1 MGVIV
6 TAPTVFFQG
15 PREHFFRPLNWQD
28 REACAAVLRQLHE
41 RVHGPDADYA
51 EALTRELVL
60 EIIQQVIT
68 QPAYRSGA
76 LPESMAA
83 SGLVQPQAERDYAL
97 NLLRALKEHGW
108 LEDYKD
114 PINLQPTLKLTRAG
128 KAFAEVFA
136 ELDNARHKTRQRNM
150 RSARKALQAFL
161 ESRDEDELLDAYDFA
176 SRVVQDLQDDIEYFR
191 LLMQTLTR
199 EALTQ
204 KLAWDEF
211 NDFLERRFGKE
222 MSVRLV
228 ADSVDRHRSQIIELL
243 DMVRAWPEA
252 QRVAIDGALRQRA
265 TWLEGVLEGRSATVW
280 LCRRIE
286 DLIDAACQVK
296 LPMLRSEMHN
306 YVRRFTSLLRQALSL
321 DYGAESPMGRTLAGL
336 KSSHSADRHV
346 WLDALAQRLSTAE
359 IRLPTTGLRWTQ
371 RDRQE
376 VEGSDID
383 WRILPH
389 SRLEAAMRRAEA
401 EAFVISEDLL
411 LTQLQQLAQARGTA
425 RPLRLSDLTV
435 ADAPD
440 VLTALHAVGAARSS
454 QGKAAWRTLKL
465 PTKFET
471 AAFTADDFELQ
482 LQATSQAQPT
492 QAKMTGS

>member
-1 MGVIV
+1 
-6 TAPTVFFQG
+6 
-15 PREHFFRPLNWQD
+15 
-28 REACAAVLRQLHE
+28 
-41 RVHGPDADYA
+41 
-51 EALTRELVL
+51 
-60 EIIQQVIT
+60 
-68 QPAYRSGA
+68 
-76 LPESMAA
+76 
-83 SGLVQPQAERDYAL
+83 
-97 NLLRALKEHGW
+97 
-108 LEDYKD
+108 
-114 PINLQPTLKLTRAG
+114 
-128 KAFAEVFA
+128 
-136 ELDNARHKTRQRNM
+136 
-150 RSARKALQAFL
+150 
-161 ESRDEDELLDAYDFA
+161 
-176 SRVVQDLQDDIEYFR
+176 
-191 LLMQTLTR
+191 
-199 EALTQ
+199 LTQ

-243 DMVRAWPEA
+243 DMVRAWPET
-252 QRVAIDGALRQRA
+252 QRLVIDSALRQRA
-265 TWLEGVLEGRSATVW
+265 TWLEGVLEGRSATLW
-280 LCRRIE
+280 MCQRIE

-336 KSSHSADRHV
+336 KSSDNAERHI

-371 RDRQE
+371 RDRQA
-376 VEGSDID
+376 VEGGDID
-383 WRILPH
+383 WHILPH

-411 LTQLQQLAQARGTA
+411 LTQLQQLAKARGAA
-425 RPLRLSDLTV
+425 RSLRLSELTV

-454 QGKAAWRTLKL
+454 QGKSAWRTLKL

-482 LQATSQAQPT
+482 LQATSQAQPP
-492 QAKMTGS
+492 QAE

>member
-1 MGVIV
+1 MGSNVS
-6 TAPTVFFQG
+6 APTVFFQG

-28 REACAAVLRQLHE
+28 REACAAVLRHLHE

-60 EIIQQVIT
+60 EIILQVIA
-68 QPAYRSGA
+68 QPSYRSGA
-76 LPESMAA
+76 LPESVVA

-128 KAFAEVFA
+128 KSFAEVFA
-136 ELDNARHKTRQRNM
+136 ELDNTRHKTRQRNM

-252 QRVAIDGALRQRA
+252 QLRVIDGALRQRA
-265 TWLEGVLEGRSATVW
+265 TWLEEVLEGRSATLW
-280 LCRRIE
+280 LCQRIE

-336 KSSHSADRHV
+336 KSSHSADRQV
-346 WLDALAQRLSTAE
+346 WLDALTQRLSTAE
-359 IRLPTTGLRWTQ
+359 VRLPTTGLRWTQ

-376 VEGSDID
+376 ADGSDID
-383 WRILPH
+383 WLILPQ
-389 SRLEAAMRRAEA
+389 SRLDAALRRAEA

-411 LTQLQQLAQARGTA
+411 LKQLQQLAKARGKA
-425 RPLRLSDLTV
+425 RSLRLSDLTV

-454 QGKAAWRTLKL
+454 QGKAAWRTHKL
-465 PTKFET
+465 SSKFET
-471 AAFTADDFELQ
+471 PAFIADDFELL
-482 LQATSQAQPT
+482 LQGTDQSQAS
-492 QAKMTGS
+492 QASQAE